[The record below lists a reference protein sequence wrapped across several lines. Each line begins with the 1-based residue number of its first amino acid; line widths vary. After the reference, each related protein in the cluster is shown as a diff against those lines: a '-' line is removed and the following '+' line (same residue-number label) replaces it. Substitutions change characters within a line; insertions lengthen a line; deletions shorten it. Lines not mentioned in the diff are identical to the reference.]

1 MSATPQVKPQ
11 AQQHAKEHGKESRR
25 VTAPAT
31 VVFDAERVREDF
43 PALHQLIGK
52 HPLVYLDN
60 AATAL
65 KPQSVIDAVSSVYAV
80 DCANIHRGVHTLS
93 QRATQRYEDARDKA
107 RRFLNAP
114 SVEETIFVRG
124 TTEGINLVAQ
134 CYARP
139 RLREGDEILITELEH
154 HSNIVP
160 WQMVALATGAK
171 LVVAPVNDAGEVTED
186 AFSSKLSTRTKMV
199 SFAHVSNALGTIL
212 PAKRFVQLAK
222 SVGAAVCIDGAQ
234 AAPHA
239 AVDVQD
245 LGCDFYAFSGHKV
258 YGPTGIGVLY
268 GRRELLEE
276 MIPYQGGGDMIDR
289 VTFAETTWNALPY
302 KFEAGTPHIA
312 GGIGL
317 GAAIDYLTALDP
329 DAVAAHERDVL
340 AYGTAQLEAIPGL
353 RLVGTAAQKVGVL
366 SFLMEGAHP
375 SDVGTILDQV
385 GVAVRT
391 GHHCTQPLMDRF
403 GIPATARASMALYS
417 TRADIDALVRGLH
430 LVREM
435 FA

>member
-1 MSATPQVKPQ
+1 MSSLTDAKLH
-11 AQQHAKEHGKESRR
+11 AQEHGKESRR

-31 VVFDAERVREDF
+31 LVFDVERVRQDF
-43 PALHQLIGK
+43 PALHQSIGK

-114 SVEETIFVRG
+114 SVEETLFVRG

-160 WQMVALATGAK
+160 WQMVARATGAK
-171 LVVAPVNDAGEVTED
+171 LVVAPINDAGEVTEE
-186 AFSSKLSTRTKMV
+186 AFASKLSARTKMV

-212 PAKRFVQLAK
+212 PAKRFVALAK

-239 AVDVQD
+239 AVDVQA

-258 YGPTGIGVLY
+258 YGPTGIGMLF
-268 GRRELLEE
+268 GRRELLED

-353 RLVGTAAQKVGVL
+353 RLVGTAAHKVGVL
-366 SFLMEGAHP
+366 SFLMDGAHP

-417 TRADIDALVRGLH
+417 TRADIDGLVRGLH